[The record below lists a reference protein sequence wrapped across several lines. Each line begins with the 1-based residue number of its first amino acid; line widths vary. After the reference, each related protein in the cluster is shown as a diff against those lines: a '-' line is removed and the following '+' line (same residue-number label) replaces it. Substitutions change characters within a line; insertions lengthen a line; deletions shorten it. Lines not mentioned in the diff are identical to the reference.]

1 VLDPSVMPEALTDR
15 VAFLLRL
22 ALVRAET
29 LGEQAL
35 TELGI
40 SGREY
45 GILAL
50 LERGPT
56 STQRQLGASLGVDR
70 TTTVALLSGLQA
82 RGLISRLRDPGNRR
96 AHQVALTDA
105 GEELRGRAAAALTR
119 CDERFL
125 APLPADQRSQLRVI
139 LLNLL

>member
-1 VLDPSVMPEALTDR
+1 MLGSPDLPEALTDR
-15 VAFLLRL
+15 MAFLLRL

-29 LGEQAL
+29 LGEDAL
-35 TELGI
+35 AGLGI

-50 LERGPT
+50 LEHGPT
-56 STQRQLGASLGVDR
+56 STQRQLGAALGVDR

-82 RGLISRLRDPGNRR
+82 RGLIVRSRDPANRR
-96 AHQVALTDA
+96 AHLVALTDA
-105 GEELRGRAAAALTR
+105 GDEVRASAAAALTT

-125 APLPADQRSQLRVI
+125 APLLPDARRQLRVI